1 MSKFINIGFGNV
13 VNTDHVIAI
22 VSPDS
27 APAKRMVQNA
37 REQGH
42 VVDATQGRKTKG
54 ILVTEQETLIL
65 SALLPETLAARAASS
80 VKDSFTKDDS
90 EHED

>member
-13 VNTDHVIAI
+13 VNVDHVIAI

-54 ILVTEQETLIL
+54 ILVTENETLIL
-65 SALLPETLAARAASS
+65 SALLPETLAARTVSG
-80 VKDSFTKDDS
+80 VKDTFPKDES
-90 EHED
+90 IHEE